1 MIRISE
7 NELNLRTIMDSGQC
21 FRIFI
26 VEESY
31 FVTVYDVVTMN
42 KYVRVYHVKSE
53 AHISLIVVR
62 MNGIFGIHILI
73 WILTM
78 KNFMPQL

>member
-31 FVTVYDVVTMN
+31 FVAVYDVIAMN

-53 AHISLIVVR
+53 GAYSVSYTHLTLPT
-62 MNGIFGIHILI
+62 IL
-73 WILTM
+73 LV
-78 KNFMPQL
+78 